1 MRNVLANQLLLGR
14 FFVSAAPLLTQG
26 TLPGYALE
34 GKPTK
39 AKGSQSSNEV
49 DEDIGF
55 DEEEDVLEADMR
67 AALNAALPSFRVPAK
82 AGSVLITLRNAAPY
96 TLWDV
101 GSLGKRLG
109 TMLPI
114 IATSAPALPK
124 GLKGPKKADIDAAG
138 ARYRL
143 WRSFE
148 FDPIAWPGYSH
159 RRTVGWVGGVSTG
172 KNEDILRRG
181 RGASKGGSSSSS
193 SKHNGSGECRTWEFG
208 LAKDDQ

>member
-14 FFVSAAPLLTQG
+14 FFVSAAPLLTEG

-39 AKGSQSSNEV
+39 GKGSQNNEV
-49 DEDIGF
+49 EDDAGF
-55 DEEEDVLEADMR
+55 DDQEDVLEADMR
-67 AALNAALPSFRVPAK
+67 AALTAALPSFRVPAK
-82 AGSVLITLRNAAPY
+82 AGSVLITLRNAVPY

-124 GLKGPKKADIDAAG
+124 GLKAPKKGDIDAAG

-143 WRSFE
+143 WRSFQ
-148 FDPIAWPGYSH
+148 FDPVAWPGYSH
-159 RRTVGWVGGVSTG
+159 RRTVGWVEGVSTG
-172 KNEDILRRG
+172 ENEDILRRG
-181 RGASKGGSSSSS
+181 SGASKGGS
-193 SKHNGSGECRTWEFG
+193 KHDGSGECRTWEFG
-208 LAKDDQ
+208 LAENSH